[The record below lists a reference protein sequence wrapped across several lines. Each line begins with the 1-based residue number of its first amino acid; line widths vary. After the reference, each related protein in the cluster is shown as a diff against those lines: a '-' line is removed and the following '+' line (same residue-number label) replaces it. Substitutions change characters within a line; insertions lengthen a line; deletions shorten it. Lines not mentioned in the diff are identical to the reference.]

1 MYSCMCMCVRAR
13 TFTTTKPVKTSV
25 LMSVCVR
32 TFATN
37 KDVKTSKCTHV
48 CMCVHIYCKQPVKTS
63 VLFVCVCT
71 FATNKPV
78 KTNVLIWMCVHIY
91 YKQDCTHVCM
101 YVYIYYKQVSKDK
114 CTHVCMYVYI
124 YDQQVCK
131 DKYRLEPV
139 WLYNVKLS
147 LESWCVHVVWK
158 HTYKW
163 NELWIRIYEHYYH
176 HPHPTQIITKWT
188 LNLTNECTT
197 VVWRNYYLALDNKMC
212 MTWIYRHNKFKL
224 IYIYEQIISHQIL

>member
-1 MYSCMCMCVRAR
+1 MYSC
-13 TFTTTKPVKTSV
+13 
-25 LMSVCVR
+25 LYVCVHLWP
-32 TFATN
+32 T
-37 KDVKTSKCTHV
+37 K
-48 CMCVHIYCKQPVKTS
+48 
-63 VLFVCVCT
+63 
-71 FATNKPV
+71 
-78 KTNVLIWMCVHIY
+78 
-91 YKQDCTHVCM
+91 
-101 YVYIYYKQVSKDK
+101 
-114 CTHVCMYVYI
+114 
-124 YDQQVCK
+124 VCK

-176 HPHPTQIITKWT
+176 HPHPTHIITKWT

-224 IYIYEQIISHQIL
+224 IYIYIWTNYISSNSLIGLCLFKYKVFRKLSQLKLDKVMFIQVLKIQ